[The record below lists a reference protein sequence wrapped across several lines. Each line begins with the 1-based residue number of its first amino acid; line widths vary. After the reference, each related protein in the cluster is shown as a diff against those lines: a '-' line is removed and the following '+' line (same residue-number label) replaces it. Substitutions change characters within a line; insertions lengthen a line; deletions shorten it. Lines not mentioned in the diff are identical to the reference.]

1 MDFSSYF
8 WLLIWWMFFILYL
21 IVLFQIIADIFRDH
35 KLGGWGKA
43 LWIIALF
50 IFPLISS
57 LVYLIARGQG
67 MNERQLEA
75 NQAAKQAT
83 DNYIRSVAPSV
94 DPATQIANAKQLL
107 DAGSITQAEFD
118 KLKAKALA

>member
-1 MDFSSYF
+1 MDFWSYF